1 VLEQIVGDI
10 SDEHDED
17 ESALWSEEAP
27 GVYLAQSRMDLEA
40 FEAAAG
46 VRLAPPELA
55 EEVDTLGGL
64 VIRLAGRVP
73 ARGEVVVH
81 PEGYEF
87 EVVDADARR
96 INLLRVRLSA
106 QAPAEAA
113 E

>member
-1 VLEQIVGDI
+1 
-10 SDEHDED
+10 
-17 ESALWSEEAP
+17 
-27 GVYLAQSRMDLEA
+27 MDLED

-46 VRLAPPELA
+46 VRLADPELA

-81 PEGYEF
+81 PDGHEF
-87 EVVDADARR
+87 EVLDADARKIKR
-96 INLLRVRLSA
+96 LRVRLRRA
-106 QAPAEAA
+106 ARAAAEAA